1 MAREIEKLPAEMA
14 DAEKRARATPINSES
29 KSRTLDKTILN
40 LEMKSTVDWSMLES
54 IGNGS
59 PMSEENTRS
68 SVEMKKCLMVVGVNT
83 AFSCR
88 EGGGSVLATWIH
100 QGRASSKCGDNVFV
114 GLNTDVPWIV
124 CRQDDGRDS
133 IVSMATK
140 MATVCKAEELPE
152 KLRSPSWNAEIQ
164 GKMLHI
170 LSGNQI
176 LATSIHDG
184 GVLL

>member
-14 DAEKRARATPINSES
+14 DAKKMARATPINSES

-40 LEMKSTVDWSMLES
+40 LEMKSAVDWSMLES

-88 EGGGSVLATWIH
+88 EGGGSVRATWIH
-100 QGRASSKCGDNVFV
+100 QGKWFKN
-114 GLNTDVPWIV
+114 
-124 CRQDDGRDS
+124 RQDDGRDS

-164 GKMLHI
+164 GGIGGSTGGFKVMCYRKKWC
-170 LSGNQI
+170 
-176 LATSIHDG
+176 LADDATNTMEAA
-184 GVLL
+184 LM